1 MIRASVHGVDAPAWI
16 ILVAAAYLT
25 STISGFLG
33 MAGGMSLLAVMTAVL
48 PASQVVPVHGV
59 VQLAS
64 NFTRTL
70 VYLRHVYWTLF
81 AVFAVPVV
89 GGLTVATMLWSGD
102 ELEWFRPGIGVF
114 ILLFL
119 IWQRRTPAIRNLPLW
134 TYAPLGL
141 VVGFLAIF
149 VGATG
154 PFIAPFFLRDDF
166 SKEQVIAT
174 KAVCLAWGHV
184 LKIPAFLA
192 LGFDF
197 IAHWPLLGALL
208 VCVVAGTFTGRS
220 ILGRFSSTAFII
232 VYEIVLAAIALYLI
246 LSAAL

>member
-1 MIRASVHGVDAPAWI
+1 MQGVNPTACI
-16 ILVAAAYLT
+16 VLLSAAYLT

-70 VYLRHVYWTLF
+70 VYLRYVYWTLF
-81 AVFAVPVV
+81 LVYAVPVV
-89 GGLTVATMLWSGD
+89 GGVTVATLLWSGD
-102 ELEWFRPGIGVF
+102 ELGWFRPGIGVF

-119 IWQRRTPAIRNLPLW
+119 IWQRRSPAIRNLPLW

-174 KAVCLAWGHV
+174 KAVCIAWGHV
-184 LKIPAFLA
+184 LKIPAFLT
-192 LGFDF
+192 LGFNF
-197 IAHWPLLGALL
+197 LAHWPLLGALL
-208 VCVVAGTFTGRS
+208 VCVVIGTLTGRA
-220 ILGRFSSTAFII
+220 ILGRFSSKAFIM
-232 VYEIVLAAIALYLI
+232 VYQTVLATIALYLI
-246 LSAAL
+246 LSSAL